1 MIINIIVSDNY
12 NNNKLIE
19 LLELNDPNINEN
31 ILNFGTTTFLNQ
43 EYIIKNDNT
52 YLEQIKQKEKIIEN
66 LSNQYANEYIAKIRE
81 KEKIIENLNNA
92 YTLQYEDKIKELNQ
106 IINKLK
112 NEKITDIEELID
124 KGKRITE
131 HDYEKILYLHNKQN
145 IELKE
150 KNDELYNKID
160 ILNRKIIEISKYKD
174 ESNYNNIS
182 QNLDILNN
190 KFSSYFEKIFREN
203 TAKGAFGENFIQNY
217 LSDKFSNSQIINTS
231 KETACG
237 DITFIFDNLNLL
249 IESKNVQTL
258 KKDDIDKFYRDIDV
272 RSAKNDINSALL
284 VSLNDTNLV
293 NGHRIFHFEI
303 KNNIPIIMISNVFN
317 NNEFIRMAIIILN
330 NLIKKNMF
338 QNNFD
343 NDEEKISIL
352 IKAINQLFD
361 NIKQQISLLEH
372 DKSLI
377 NKLQESYNKR
387 EAEIFNT
394 NKIFTELFSK
404 IPNIWKTNENKDKDK
419 DNDKILNDIIDKIN
433 IKYQEDPNFIIS
445 IKNIE
450 ALGFSNSII
459 KKIGGIRKIS
469 SQFNNITL

>member
-1 MIINIIVSDNY
+1 MISITVSENY
-12 NNNKLIE
+12 NNNKLNE
-19 LLELNDPNINEN
+19 LLLLNDPNINEN
-31 ILNFGTTTFLNQ
+31 ILNFGTSTYLNQ

-52 YLEQIKQKEKIIEN
+52 YLEQIKEKEKIIEN
-66 LSNQYANEYIAKIRE
+66 LSNQYANEYNVKIRE
-81 KEKIIENLNNA
+81 KDKIIENLNNA

-124 KGKRITE
+124 KGKRMTE

-160 ILNRKIIEISKYKD
+160 ILNRKMMEISKYKD
-174 ESNYNNIS
+174 ESNYINIT
-182 QNLDILNN
+182 QNLDVLNN
-190 KFSSYFEKIFREN
+190 KFSIYFEKIFKEN
-203 TAKGAFGENFIQNY
+203 TAKGSFGENFIQNY

-258 KKDDIDKFYRDIDV
+258 KKDDIDKFYRDIEV

-317 NNEFIRMAIIILN
+317 NNEFIRMAIMILN

-338 QNNFD
+338 QNSFD
-343 NDEEKISIL
+343 NDEEKVSIL

-361 NIKQQISLLEH
+361 NIKHQISLLEH

-404 IPNIWKTNENKDKDK
+404 IPNIWKTNDNKDKEK
-419 DNDKILNDIIDKIN
+419 DNEKILNDIIDKIN
-433 IKYQEDPNFIIS
+433 IKCQEDPNFVIS

-450 ALGFSNSII
+450 GLGFSNSII

>member
-1 MIINIIVSDNY
+1 MISITVSDNY
-12 NNNKLIE
+12 NNNKLNE

-31 ILNFGTTTFLNQ
+31 ILNFGTSTYLNQ

-81 KEKIIENLNNA
+81 KEKIIENLNNQ
-92 YTLQYEDKIKELNQ
+92 YTLEYETKIKELNQ
-106 IINKLK
+106 IITKLK

-131 HDYEKILYLHNKQN
+131 NDYEKILYLHNKQN

-160 ILNRKIIEISKYKD
+160 MLNRKIIEISKYKD
-174 ESNYNNIS
+174 ESNYINIT
-182 QNLDILNN
+182 QNLDVLNN

-258 KKDDIDKFYRDIDV
+258 KKDDIDKFYRDIEV

-293 NGHRIFHFEI
+293 NGYRIFHFEI

-317 NNEFIRMAIIILN
+317 NNEFIRMAIMILN

-404 IPNIWKTNENKDKDK
+404 IPNIWKTNDNKDKEK
-419 DNDKILNDIIDKIN
+419 DNEKILNDIIDKIN
-433 IKYQEDPNFIIS
+433 IKCQEDPNFVIS

-450 ALGFSNSII
+450 GLGFSNSII

>member
-1 MIINIIVSDNY
+1 MINITVSDKY
-12 NNNKLIE
+12 INNKLNE
-19 LLELNDPNINEN
+19 LLALNDPNINEN
-31 ILNFGTTTFLNQ
+31 ILNFGTATYLNQ

-52 YLEQIKQKEKIIEN
+52 YLEQIKEKDKIIEN
-66 LSNQYANEYIAKIRE
+66 LSNQYANEYFAKIRE
-81 KEKIIENLNNA
+81 KDKIIENLNNT
-92 YTLQYEDKIKELNQ
+92 YTLEYENKIKELNNI
-106 IINKLK
+106 IINLK
-112 NEKITDIEELID
+112 NEKINDIEQLIE
-124 KGKRITE
+124 KGKKITE

-160 ILNRKIIEISKYKD
+160 ILNKKIIEISKYKD
-174 ESNYNNIS
+174 ESNYYNIT
-182 QNLDILNN
+182 QNLDVLNN
-190 KFSSYFEKIFREN
+190 KFTTYFEKIFREN

-217 LSDKFSNSQIINTS
+217 LSDKFSNSQIINTA
-231 KETACG
+231 KETASG
-237 DITFIFDNLNLL
+237 DIIFIFDNLNLL

-258 KKDDIDKFYRDIDV
+258 KKDDIDKFYRDIEV

-317 NNEFIRMAIIILN
+317 NNEFIRMAIMILN
-330 NLIKKNMF
+330 NLIKKNIF

-343 NDEEKISIL
+343 TDEEKITIL

-361 NIKQQISLLEH
+361 NIKQQISLLEN
-372 DKSLI
+372 DKILI
-377 NKLQESYNKR
+377 TKLQESYNKR

-404 IPNIWKTNENKDKDK
+404 IPNIWKMNDNKDKEK
-419 DNDKILNDIIDKIN
+419 DNEKILKDIIDKIN

-450 ALGFSNSII
+450 LLGFSNSII

>member
-1 MIINIIVSDNY
+1 MIINILVSDNY
-12 NNNKLIE
+12 NNNKLNE
-19 LLELNDPNINEN
+19 LILLNDSNINEN
-31 ILNFGTTTFLNQ
+31 ILNFGTSTYLNQ
-43 EYIIKNDNT
+43 EYIINNDNT
-52 YLEQIKQKEKIIEN
+52 YLEQIKKKDEIIEN
-66 LSNQYANEYIAKIRE
+66 LKNQYANEYSTKIRE
-81 KEKIIENLNNA
+81 KDIIIENLNHKYA
-92 YTLQYEDKIKELNQ
+92 SEYENKINELNQ
-106 IINKLK
+106 TINNLK
-112 NEKITDIEELID
+112 NEKTTNIEQLIE
-124 KGKRITE
+124 KGKKITE

-145 IELKE
+145 TELKE

-174 ESNYNNIS
+174 ESNYQNIT
-182 QNLDILNN
+182 QNLDNLNN
-190 KFSSYFEKIFREN
+190 KFSNYFEKIFREN

-231 KETACG
+231 KETASG

-258 KKDDIDKFYRDIDV
+258 KKDDIDKFYRDIEV

-284 VSLNDTNLV
+284 ISLNDTNLV

-317 NNEFIRMAIIILN
+317 NNEFIRMAIMILN
-330 NLIKKNMF
+330 NLIKKNIF
-338 QNNFD
+338 QNNID
-343 NDEEKISIL
+343 NDEEKINIL

-361 NIKQQISLLEH
+361 NIKQQISFIEN
-372 DKSLI
+372 DKILI

-394 NKIFTELFSK
+394 NKIFTELFTK
-404 IPNIWKTNENKDKDK
+404 IPNIWKINDNKDKDK
-419 DNDKILNDIIDKIN
+419 DNDKILKDIIDKIN
-433 IKYQEDPNFIIS
+433 IKYQEDPNFVVS

-450 ALGFSNSII
+450 LLGFSNNII

-469 SQFNNITL
+469 SQLNNITL

>member
-1 MIINIIVSDNY
+1 
-12 NNNKLIE
+12 
-19 LLELNDPNINEN
+19 
-31 ILNFGTTTFLNQ
+31 
-43 EYIIKNDNT
+43 
-52 YLEQIKQKEKIIEN
+52 
-66 LSNQYANEYIAKIRE
+66 
-81 KEKIIENLNNA
+81 
-92 YTLQYEDKIKELNQ
+92 
-106 IINKLK
+106 
-112 NEKITDIEELID
+112 
-124 KGKRITE
+124 
-131 HDYEKILYLHNKQN
+131 
-145 IELKE
+145 
-150 KNDELYNKID
+150 
-160 ILNRKIIEISKYKD
+160 
-174 ESNYNNIS
+174 
-182 QNLDILNN
+182 
-190 KFSSYFEKIFREN
+190 
-203 TAKGAFGENFIQNY
+203 
-217 LSDKFSNSQIINTS
+217 
-231 KETACG
+231 
-237 DITFIFDNLNLL
+237 
-249 IESKNVQTL
+249 
-258 KKDDIDKFYRDIDV
+258 
-272 RSAKNDINSALL
+272 
-284 VSLNDTNLV
+284 
-293 NGHRIFHFEI
+293 
-303 KNNIPIIMISNVFN
+303 MISNVFN